1 MYLLDTAQIPIESYL
16 VNYSYK
22 YRDIIIGQLINYVFN
37 GNYSKEQTERIN
49 KYYKNCNVPAIIKEG
64 DPIVTQISVK
74 KIYNY
79 TNGKAYK
86 KAKPCDEYPGNWIPM
101 TQEILNSFVEKIKEQ
116 VSFIGT
122 LRDKIK
128 EISNV

>member
-1 MYLLDTAQIPIESYL
+1 MYLLDTAQVPIESYL
-16 VNYSYK
+16 VNSSYK
-22 YRDIIIGQLINYVFN
+22 HRDIIIVQLINYVFN
-37 GNYSKEQTERIN
+37 GNYSKEQAERTN
-49 KYYKNCNVPAIIKEG
+49 KYYNDYNVPAIVKEG

-79 TNGKAYK
+79 SNGKGYK
-86 KAKPCDEYPGNWIPM
+86 KAKPCNDYPGHWIPM